1 MQSQINELRKE
12 LILKSASAYFKEFG
26 YDKTQIDKI
35 AKELSIGVGT
45 IYSIFGSKE
54 GLFIEWMFS
63 ILENAYKEVRRAIE
77 AESDLIEKFK
87 IFIHYKLDYY
97 EVNKATLV
105 DYMQNNQF
113 FLKNTARRKEN
124 PMIKVYSMMAGV
136 IEEFCNSQGLVHDDY
151 SVMAYTLD
159 GLVNAYIERFSL
171 DEVNLTT
178 KTDEVLRIFLNSLG
192 ACHV

>member
-1 MQSQINELRKE
+1 MQTQINELRKK
-12 LILKSASAYFKEFG
+12 LVLKSASRYFGEFG
-26 YDKTQIDKI
+26 YEKTQIDKI

-45 IYSIFGSKE
+45 IYSLFGSKE

-63 ILENAYKEVRRAIE
+63 ILEKAHKEVKTAIDVQD
-77 AESDLIEKFK
+77 DLVGKIR
-87 IFIHYKLDYY
+87 IFIEYKLNYY
-97 EVNKATLV
+97 EKNKATLV

-124 PMIKVYSMMAGV
+124 PMMKAYTMMAKI
-136 IEEFCNSQGLVHDDY
+136 IEEFCAQNDIEQRDYLVL
-151 SVMAYTLD
+151 AYTLD
-159 GLVNAYIERFSL
+159 GIVNAYIERFSL
-171 DEVNLTT
+171 ENIDLST